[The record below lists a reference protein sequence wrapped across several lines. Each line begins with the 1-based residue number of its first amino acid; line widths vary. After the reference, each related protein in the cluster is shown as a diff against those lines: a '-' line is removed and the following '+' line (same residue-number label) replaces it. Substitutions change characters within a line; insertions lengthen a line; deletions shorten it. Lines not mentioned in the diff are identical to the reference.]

1 MKILQTSSL
10 TNLPYGFCFSIA
22 HLSHQATHNYAVDKN
37 SKPKE
42 NNAKMNAGNK
52 NPAVEPLLNC
62 MLAQKSMKAERFYTP
77 FNEKNNAIPHYIIP
91 DELSG
96 HPHAGHMENNIRS
109 SSHTPTSKKRPRPL
123 LQEEPPLQY
132 MVAQQTVE
140 DIMYLTSRS
149 INNEY
154 ATKVSLWYFHQ
165 VKLTVLYRY
174 SPTT

>member
-1 MKILQTSSL
+1 M
-10 TNLPYGFCFSIA
+10 
-22 HLSHQATHNYAVDKN
+22 DKN

-154 ATKVSLWYFHQ
+154 ATKVTLWYFHQ
-165 VKLTVLYRY
+165 VKFTLL
-174 SPTT
+174 